1 MNADVVIIGGGIVGL
16 ATAWRLLEAQPR
28 LRLVLVEKETRL
40 AAHQTGNNSGVIHS
54 GLYYRPGSLKATN
67 CREGYA
73 QLLEFCRAEGIPHDI
88 CGKVVVATAPEELPR
103 LEELHR
109 RGVANG
115 LEGIRVLSPE
125 QIREIEPHCA
135 GIQGLWV
142 PQTGIVDYSAV
153 SNRYAARI
161 RERGG
166 EIVLGERV
174 EALKVREDAVEVVT
188 PGKTRVAR
196 MVVSCGGLHSDRLAL
211 QTHPDLPLRITPFR
225 GEYYVLRPEARRLV
239 RHLIY
244 PVPDPAFPFL
254 GVHFTRM
261 IDGGVEC
268 GPNAVFA
275 FAREAYRKSDFS
287 LRDTFETLMW
297 PGFRKVAM
305 RYWSVGMG
313 EFRRSFSKRAFVQAL
328 QRLLPEIRGED
339 LEPGGAGIRAQACSR
354 DGRLLDDFEFHEDR
368 RVIHVC
374 NAPSPAATA
383 SLAIGTAIANRVFA
397 RLAPGPS
404 ST

>member
-1 MNADVVIIGGGIVGL
+1 MKADVVIIGGGIVGL

-54 GLYYRPGSLKATN
+54 GLYYRPGSLKASN
-67 CREGYA
+67 CREGYS
-73 QLLEFCRAEGIPHDI
+73 QLLAFCRAEEIPHEI

-115 LEGIRVLSPE
+115 LTGIRVLSE
-125 QIREIEPHCA
+125 SEIRDIEPHCT
-135 GIQGLWV
+135 GIRGLWV
-142 PQTGIVDYSAV
+142 PQTGIVDYSVV
-153 SNRYAARI
+153 SQKYAEKI
-161 RERGG
+161 RQHGG

-174 EALKVREDAVEVVT
+174 DGLRVRDDAVEVIS
-188 PGKTRVAR
+188 GAATRVAR
-196 MVVSCGGLHSDRLAL
+196 IAVSCGGLHSDRLAR
-211 QTHPDLPLRITPFR
+211 QTHPELPLRITPFR

-239 RHLIY
+239 RNLIY

-275 FAREAYRKSDFS
+275 FAREAYRKTDFS
-287 LRDTFETLMW
+287 WRDTWETLMW
-297 PGFRKVAM
+297 PGFRSVAL
-305 RYWSVGMG
+305 RYWSVGLG
-313 EFRRSFSKRAFVQAL
+313 EFRRSFSKSAFVRAL
-328 QRLLPEIRGED
+328 QRLLPEIRGEH
-339 LEPGGAGIRAQACSR
+339 LEPGGAGIRAQACSK
-354 DGRLLDDFEFHEDR
+354 DGRLLDDFEFCEDR

-383 SLAIGTAIANRVFA
+383 SLAIGNAIAQRVLA
-397 RLAPGPS
+397 RLAPGVG